1 MSLVK
6 EEIKHEYL
14 DAEISVLEKTK
25 GEYFEPYEIID
36 FNSDS
41 MKTYTPEE
49 LIDLGNW
56 LIENANR
63 IKKQYTSTG
72 KTKKSL
78 VH

>member
-25 GEYFEPYEIID
+25 GETFEPYAIID

-41 MKTYTPEE
+41 MRSYTPEE
-49 LIDLGNW
+49 LTQLGNW
-56 LIENANR
+56 LIENATR

-72 KTKKSL
+72 KTKIIKS
-78 VH
+78 